1 MRWRWQGAERGGLR
15 KVTFEPVLERVCHV
29 ASWWKSF
36 PGAKAL
42 WPSSNRKKKASR
54 EVKERS
60 TEEVVKPEIMKGHEG
75 HCRHHSFYSD
85 RNWLLESLEKRQAL
99 TYFLLRSIWLLY

>member
-1 MRWRWQGAERGGLR
+1 M
-15 KVTFEPVLERVCHV
+15 TFEPVLERVCHV

-60 TEEVVKPEIMKGHEG
+60 TQRENHGGYRERRKPI
-75 HCRHHSFYSD
+75 
-85 RNWLLESLEKRQAL
+85 
-99 TYFLLRSIWLLY
+99 I